1 MLVVA
6 GTITLDP
13 KQRAAA
19 EAAFDRMR
27 AATLE
32 EPGCVSYQAYLD
44 RHDPGTVFIFE
55 KWQSQEALDAHFATP
70 HMAAFGAALA
80 GLGVTGMDVKK
91 YIVTGEGTVP

>member
-1 MLVVA
+1 M
-6 GTITLDP
+6 
-13 KQRAAA
+13 
-19 EAAFDRMR
+19 
-27 AATLE
+27 
-32 EPGCVSYQAYLD
+32 
-44 RHDPGTVFIFE
+44 FIFE